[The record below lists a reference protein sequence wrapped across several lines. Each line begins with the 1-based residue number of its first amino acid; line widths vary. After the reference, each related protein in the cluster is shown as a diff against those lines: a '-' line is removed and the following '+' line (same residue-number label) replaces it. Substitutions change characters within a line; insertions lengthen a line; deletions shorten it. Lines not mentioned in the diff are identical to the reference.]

1 MKYVEVERYGY
12 RYIWPF
18 KDMEIGDVLIF
29 SPDMGPRAR
38 DAAHC
43 YGRRTGKRFR
53 TRGGLGCSLWV
64 ERISLED
71 TVPDG
76 PLPEFMKIQRASP
89 EQFERAAQLAD
100 ARDLRRR

>member
-1 MKYVEVERYGY
+1 MKYVEVEHYGY

-38 DAAHC
+38 DAAHS

-53 TRGGLGCSLWV
+53 SSGGAGCSMWV

-76 PLPEFMKIQRASP
+76 PLPEFMKIQRAPP
-89 EQFERAAQLAD
+89 EQFERAEQRGA